1 MAACVHHDRA
11 GTVVTIRLETL
22 LKLIAACIAS
32 ALLLGACATPYQK
45 QGLTGGFTETQ
56 LSPETYRISFK
67 ANTLTSADQVQDFT
81 LLRAA
86 ELTLENG
93 HRYFVVQESVDQ
105 TQRHVT
111 VVPATTYSSGKV
123 KSSGDKAK
131 YESYSSSSPGYV
143 KEEFS
148 PGLGMVIRTL
158 DAKPAKGEAYDA
170 AFLVKSLKTKYEIK

>member
-1 MAACVHHDRA
+1 MEA
-11 GTVVTIRLETL
+11 RL
-22 LKLIAACIAS
+22 KHIAACIVS
-32 ALLLGACATPYQK
+32 TLLLGACATPYQK

-111 VVPATTYSSGKV
+111 VMPATTYSSGKM
-123 KSSGDKAK
+123 KASGDKAK
-131 YESYSSSSPGYV
+131 YESYTSSSPGYV

-158 DAKPAKGEAYDA
+158 DSKPAKGEAYDA
-170 AFLVKSLKTKYEIK
+170 VFLVKSLKTKYELE